1 MVVLTLA
8 LSTIVMVTLGLILEQ
23 QITAG
28 LLRSKI
34 DAATAEIDSARQ
46 TVQAS
51 LSGADSDPSSL
62 REQLKLALGEIGRAD
77 GSSDAQGST
86 AGVFEPVIVP
96 SRIGSEADLAISQ
109 PTDDVPAELRAR
121 IGQGQIA
128 YQYTT
133 ITRDGQ
139 QIPALVMGSP
149 ARTSTDSFEVYLI
162 FPLAGELGTV
172 QVVQRT
178 LLLGGIALAVA
189 LTLISALVAAQV
201 VRPVRRAAASAR
213 KLAAGDLA
221 ERMPVS
227 GPIELA
233 TLANSFNGMAEAIRV
248 QIRQLEEF
256 GKLQRRF
263 TSDVSHELRTPLTT
277 VRMAADILHDGRE
290 DFPPHLARSTELL
303 VDELDRFESL
313 LADLLEISRYDA
325 GMAELERGA
334 DRYPVQHLHQHR
346 GRRIGGP
353 PARRRHRHAGSGP
366 PGGRGDRHQAGGSD
380 PAQPAVQR
388 DRPRRRP
395 AGGGRARRRRR
406 LLAITVTDHGVGLRP
421 GEAGLVF
428 NRFWRADPSRQR
440 QTGGTGLGLAISLE
454 DARLHGGWLQASGAP
469 GEGARFR
476 LTLPRQ
482 RGGLITQSPLP
493 LRIGAEQPPALP
505 PGPIAE
511 PAVRGDLVAEGVRM
525 MVEDGT
531 LKPVPSDDEL
541 HPETV
546 PSAGASAALSVTD
559 QPAAPSIRIGH
570 GAGQTEPAVGGQ
582 AVSVSAEQ
590 DSRCAPSQGRRRN
603 GAAGIGVA
611 GRLHRSARFQRRH
624 RCHPDR
630 RSGRAGR
637 PGCAD
642 AGSAARPDRSRVHLG
657 QRPARPG
664 HRVRVEFRRRPAIPD
679 AGRAAQLAAE
689 HPAGGCARRRV
700 PHRCR
705 SDRARDGDRQRP
717 SPGLLDTE
725 RSFHTEDASVY
736 SRAIHLMLV
745 DGEWRITDPPPEL
758 LLTSTD
764 FPTAY
769 RQRVLYFLDQSGT
782 VVVPDIRHVV
792 IGQTPANRASR
803 LLSLLM
809 RGPSSQLAGGV
820 TTQFTS
826 KSSLRSNP
834 SVDSEGVLQVDLTG
848 VDVSTPE
855 ARRALA
861 AQIVWTLSPTSP
873 RITITVDG
881 EPLDPAQPVYTINSV
896 SSFDPDRLAGTGQVA
911 SDPFYVTTSGA
922 VLGLLDGQPV
932 TGPLGSGALVVS
944 AAAQSSATGVT
955 AAVAADPAGGQQL
968 VMARPAE
975 PDRPTRR

>member
-1 MVVLTLA
+1 VRVRRDFDRLRVRAAFWSRSLLVRVVVLTLT
-8 LSTIVMVTLGLILEQ
+8 LSTIVMLTLGLILEQ
-23 QITAG
+23 QITTG

-62 REQLKLALGEIGRAD
+62 REQLRLALGEIGRAD

-121 IGQGQIA
+121 ISQGQIA

-133 ITRDGQ
+133 IVRDGQ

-189 LTLISALVAAQV
+189 LTLISALVASQV

-325 GMAELERGA
+325 GMAELSAEPIDIRSSIFSSIGA
-334 DRYPVQHLHQHR
+334 
-346 GRRIGGP
+346 
-353 PARRRHRHAGSGP
+353 AGSVAAQLGVEIVTLVP
-366 PGGRGDRHQAGGSD
+366 DEPVVAEIDTRRVDRILRNLLYNAIDHADGRPVEVELAADSD
-380 PAQPAVQR
+380 S
-388 DRPRRRP
+388 
-395 AGGGRARRRRR
+395 
-406 LLAITVTDHGVGLRP
+406 LAITVTDHGVGLRP

-454 DARLHGGWLQASGAP
+454 DARLHGRWLQASGAP

-476 LTLPRQ
+476 LTLPRKH
-482 RGGLITQSPLP
+482 GGLITQSPLP
-493 LRIGAEQPPALP
+493 LRIGADAPAP
-505 PGPIAE
+505 AIEVQEAAIAE
-511 PAVRGDLVAEGVRM
+511 GIPVEGVRM

-531 LKPVPSDDEL
+531 LKPAPSDDEL
-541 HPETV
+541 HPATV
-546 PSAGASAALSVTD
+546 PEAGPTAALSSTD
-559 QPAAPSIRIGH
+559 QPVAGEPPNGAEQAVDAGDHDSTPPSISS
-570 GAGQTEPAVGGQ
+570 PVGG
-582 AVSVSAEQ
+582 
-590 DSRCAPSQGRRRN
+590 
-603 GAAGIGVA
+603 
-611 GRLHRSARFQRRH
+611 
-624 RCHPDR
+624 
-630 RSGRAGR
+630 RA
-637 PGCAD
+637 
-642 AGSAARPDRSRVHLG
+642 
-657 QRPARPG
+657 
-664 HRVRVEFRRRPAIPD
+664 
-679 AGRAAQLAAE
+679 
-689 HPAGGCARRRV
+689 
-700 PHRCR
+700 
-705 SDRARDGDRQRP
+705 
-717 SPGLLDTE
+717 
-725 RSFHTEDASVY
+725 
-736 SRAIHLMLV
+736 
-745 DGEWRITDPPPEL
+745 
-758 LLTSTD
+758 
-764 FPTAY
+764 
-769 RQRVLYFLDQSGT
+769 
-782 VVVPDIRHVV
+782 
-792 IGQTPANRASR
+792 
-803 LLSLLM
+803 
-809 RGPSSQLAGGV
+809 
-820 TTQFTS
+820 
-826 KSSLRSNP
+826 
-834 SVDSEGVLQVDLTG
+834 
-848 VDVSTPE
+848 
-855 ARRALA
+855 
-861 AQIVWTLSPTSP
+861 
-873 RITITVDG
+873 
-881 EPLDPAQPVYTINSV
+881 
-896 SSFDPDRLAGTGQVA
+896 
-911 SDPFYVTTSGA
+911 
-922 VLGLLDGQPV
+922 
-932 TGPLGSGALVVS
+932 
-944 AAAQSSATGVT
+944 
-955 AAVAADPAGGQQL
+955 
-968 VMARPAE
+968 
-975 PDRPTRR
+975 